1 MFYGKFADERNSS
14 ADNLNTYNVEGDNML
29 SPGRGLQRALPGKQP
44 RAARSVLIIR
54 FLFAILFSKTILF
67 TKHLSFKH
75 FGVVSV

>member
-1 MFYGKFADERNSS
+1 
-14 ADNLNTYNVEGDNML
+14 ML

>member
-1 MFYGKFADERNSS
+1 
-14 ADNLNTYNVEGDNML
+14 ML
-29 SPGRGLQRALPGKQP
+29 SPGLQQALPGKQP

-54 FLFAILFSKTILF
+54 FLLAILFSKTILF